1 MVRDRLRSRPVPV
14 RPRRG
19 PGAAALLGS
28 RRRHDRRPEPAMV
41 WNRTR
46 RAEQCRLCTRSHL
59 PSVVRGTAGAQ
70 IDRAGSRWRRDPAAL
85 SEGVSFQD
93 FGPLRR
99 GGLFSARA
107 SDTTAAPA
115 DPREP
120 RGRAGR
126 TRVGRGAS
134 VPALRIGP
142 FDAGRRTV
150 SRSVAGLGRRLLTG
164 RHAFSHALQHDD
176 GHVGAGQRGQVNDVR
191 LTEHVLG
198 ADEGLI
204 RDRALRGELRA
215 APG

>member
-1 MVRDRLRSRPVPV
+1 MVRDRLRLRPVPV
-14 RPRRG
+14 RPRSG
-19 PGAAALLGS
+19 PAAAALLGS

-85 SEGVSFQD
+85 SEGVSSQD
-93 FGPLRR
+93 FGLLRR
-99 GGLFSARA
+99 GGLFFCPRQRYHGRSCRPEGAAR
-107 SDTTAAPA
+107 
-115 DPREP
+115 P
-120 RGRAGR
+120 RGADA
-126 TRVGRGAS
+126 RGA
-134 VPALRIGP
+134 
-142 FDAGRRTV
+142 RRERACPPDRAVRRV

-164 RHAFSHALQHDD
+164 RHAFPSHAQQHDD
-176 GHVGAGQRGQVNDVR
+176 GHVGVGQRGQVNDVR

-198 ADEGLI
+198 ADEGWI